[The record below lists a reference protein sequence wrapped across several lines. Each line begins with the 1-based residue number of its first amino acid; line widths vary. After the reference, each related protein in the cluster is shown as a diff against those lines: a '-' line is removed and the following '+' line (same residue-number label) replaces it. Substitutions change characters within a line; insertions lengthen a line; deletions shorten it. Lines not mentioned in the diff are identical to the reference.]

1 MTRLRYMAL
10 ILLILLPLGAQGQR
24 QRRRSDI
31 RNQTTVRLAATS
43 VDPDADSMVFIR
55 MRERM
60 NKVRREQHRPTV
72 ALVLSGGGAKGAAEI
87 SILKALEEKEI
98 PIDMVLGTSIGGLI
112 GGLYSIGY
120 TADDLDSLIRNM
132 DWGKVL
138 SDNVNQD
145 FVSYNKKMR
154 QQRYLV
160 SMPFHYAKEDFA
172 SKVGEGVIMSA
183 RRKGLHLNAA
193 QEEELVNGA
202 AATTSFNSL
211 PAGYAYGL
219 NVNNLIASL
228 TVDYH
233 DSLDFMSLPIPF
245 VCVASDVV
253 SCKAKYWTSGPL
265 TTAMRSTMSIPVMF
279 EPVRYQ
285 DMILIDGGTRNNYPS
300 DVARAMGADI
310 VLGIVLADADLSYA
324 QINNIMD
331 LVMQVTDMLG
341 REA

>member
-10 ILLILLPLGAQGQR
+10 ILLILLPMGAQGQR

-31 RNQTTVRLAATS
+31 RNQATVRLAATS
-43 VDPDADSMVFIR
+43 ADPVADSMVFLR
-55 MRERM
+55 MHERM

-160 SMPFHYAKEDFA
+160 SMPFHYVVDLR
-172 SKVGEGVIMSA
+172 I
-183 RRKGLHLNAA
+183 RKIRIRKHYSQHYVCPHRPGDIGGI
-193 QEEELVNGA
+193 VVPGA
-202 AATTSFNSL
+202 A
-211 PAGYAYGL
+211 
-219 NVNNLIASL
+219 VDQDHVLIAHGL
-228 TVDYH
+228 EHHGYRH
-233 DSLDFMSLPIPF
+233 GG
-245 VCVASDVV
+245 AH
-253 SCKAKYWTSGPL
+253 G
-265 TTAMRSTMSIPVMF
+265 RSQRAGSPVF
-279 EPVRYQ
+279 GLAGHHV
-285 DMILIDGGTRNNYPS
+285 GSN
-300 DVARAMGADI
+300 ADE
-310 VLGIVLADADLSYA
+310 GNG
-324 QINNIMD
+324 Q
-331 LVMQVTDMLG
+331 
-341 REA
+341 